1 MKSRLFSTIYSTTLV
16 TALLASSPLVFPTAH
31 AFAAELKT
39 IDVITMDQAIEKTL
53 KNNADLELLRL
64 AADTTYY
71 DSLITLQ
78 DSQAIKENSIYTFK
92 DAQTK
97 YKKAAEAQRD
107 IATSKA
113 TMDALKSSLQFQVKK
128 AYLEV
133 FFLEEKIKSHKES
146 INRHYWYPSPNE
158 EAKEGLAK
166 LQTSHEQ
173 ALAKLNVLLL
183 EAPGKNWRLSTYDLT
198 HYHLPTL
205 EEVQANAY
213 EKRPDM
219 IKVEEERKLAEVKV
233 NIVARYSLKSSYD
246 GKIARNNL
254 NKAEILLEKAKATV
268 EKELKDNYDKVISAK
283 KVMEESI
290 AARDAAQ
297 KQYDETKADYSIRK
311 VSLDELI
318 DRETKLLDSEIK
330 AIDSNYQYH
339 VAVVTLKQSIGD

>member
-1 MKSRLFSTIYSTTLV
+1 MKSRLFSTICSTTLV
-16 TALLASSPLVFPTAH
+16 TALLASSPLVFPTSH

-39 IDVITMDQAIEKTL
+39 ADIITMDQAIEKTL
-53 KNNADLELLRL
+53 KNNTDLELLRL

-71 DSLITLQ
+71 DSLITLR

-113 TMDALKSSLQFQVKK
+113 TMDALKSSLQLQVEK

-133 FFLEEKIKSHKES
+133 LFLEAKINSHKES
-146 INRHYWYPSPNE
+146 IQRHYWYPSPNE
-158 EAKEGLAK
+158 EAKEALAK
-166 LQTSHEQ
+166 LQTSHQQ
-173 ALAKLNVLLL
+173 ALAKLNDLLL
-183 EAPGKNWRLSTYDLT
+183 EAPEKEWKLSTYDLT
-198 HYHLPTL
+198 HYKFPTW
-205 EEVQANAY
+205 EEVQAIAY

-233 NIVARYSLKSSYD
+233 DIVARYSLPSTYD

-254 NKAEILLEKAKATV
+254 KKAEILLEKAKVTV
-268 EKELKDNYDKVISAK
+268 NKELKENYDKVMSAK

-297 KQYDETKADYSIRK
+297 KQYDEMKADYFIRK
-311 VSLDELI
+311 VSLNELI
-318 DRETKLLDSEIK
+318 DRETKLLDCETK
-330 AIDSNYQYH
+330 AIDSKYQYH
-339 VAVVTLKQSIGD
+339 VAIVTLKQSIGD